1 MIRRK
6 TRGVAVLAATTAVLL
21 GTSVAANAA
30 SGTWSSG
37 GISGVHAQGS
47 WKTEYSKLYFSGYL
61 RDTACD
67 GNPVKLEIRF
77 SEIIGGV
84 PFWYRSETVTNY
96 TGCGTNKNFSYNTY
110 QPGKKISVAV
120 KECKIGGGLGSIDSC
135 SSWATVVTTTV

>member
-1 MIRRK
+1 MTRFVRR
-6 TRGVAVLAATTAVLL
+6 GAAVLAGTAAALL
-21 GTSVAANAA
+21 ASVSAANAA

-47 WKTEYSKLYFSGYL
+47 WKTEYSKLYFSGYV

-77 SEIIGGV
+77 SQIIKGV

-96 TGCGTNKNFSYNTY
+96 NGWGTNPHFSYNT
-110 QPGKKISVAV
+110 
-120 KECKIGGGLGSIDSC
+120 
-135 SSWATVVTTTV
+135 